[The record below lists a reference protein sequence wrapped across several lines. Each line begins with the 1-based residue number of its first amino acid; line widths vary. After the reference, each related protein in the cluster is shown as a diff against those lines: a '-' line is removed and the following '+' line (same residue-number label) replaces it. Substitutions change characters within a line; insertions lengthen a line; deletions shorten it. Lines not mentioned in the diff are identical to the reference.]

1 MIIDN
6 HKNFRDRLSID
17 YQYQSIN
24 WYRLSSIVIDCH
36 RLSISLIVQV
46 LKLKDSGFLETLK
59 YLFAWLKLVVSLN
72 VLPNYI
78 SDLLFI
84 VSCLLQ
90 FSLLCHF
97 FSRPW
102 TSLAGVLLHVSNV
115 FLRLYISIKLS
126 LKNKHN
132 KLKCNYFKNSLQFGA
147 CQKLEP
153 AGRIGNVG
161 NFFNS
166 FVKSPCVLWWSWI
179 LNECNLCWKIVK
191 LTANCLRSVW

>member
-90 FSLLCHF
+90 FSLLCRL
-97 FSRPW
+97 FSII
-102 TSLAGVLLHVSNV
+102 HEH
-115 FLRLYISIKLS
+115 RLQEYCRAYQTLFKITHRHKTI
-126 LKNKHN
+126 NK
-132 KLKCNYFKNSLQFGA
+132 K
-147 CQKLEP
+147 
-153 AGRIGNVG
+153 
-161 NFFNS
+161 
-166 FVKSPCVLWWSWI
+166 
-179 LNECNLCWKIVK
+179 
-191 LTANCLRSVW
+191 